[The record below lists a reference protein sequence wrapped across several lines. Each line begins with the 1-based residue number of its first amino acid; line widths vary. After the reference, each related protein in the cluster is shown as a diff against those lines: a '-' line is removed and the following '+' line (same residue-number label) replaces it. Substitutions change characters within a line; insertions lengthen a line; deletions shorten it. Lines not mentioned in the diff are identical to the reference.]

1 MSQIE
6 LKNVSVTFAQKK
18 TTIEAV
24 KNVSLSIEKGEIFG
38 IVGLSGA
45 GKSTLV
51 RTINGLQRPTAGDV
65 TVNGVEINRANKA
78 TLAAARKKIGFIFQN
93 FNLINNRT
101 IAQNIGFALTAGGYP
116 EKEQPQKIDEL
127 LSLVGLQDR
136 KANYPGQLSGG
147 QKQRVGIA
155 RALANDPDILLCDE
169 ATSALDLETAEEI
182 ITILKDINERLHI
195 TIVFIT
201 HQLEVAKNLF
211 DRVAVMEN
219 GELVE
224 QTTAYQLFADPQS
237 DMAKR
242 LVNRFLD
249 DQLPDEVRF
258 KLRKSSGRFLTLKY
272 HGDDSLDPVITEI
285 AGATGVSI
293 SILQGRIEFIQSNAI
308 GTLGIF
314 ITGEDQAIDQAVAQF
329 RQKVDGVSEVE
340 QWVKQLAFYKKI

>member
-6 LKNVSVTFAQKK
+6 LKNVSVTFEQKR
-18 TTIEAV
+18 TTINAV
-24 KNVSLSIEKGEIFG
+24 KDVSLSIEKGEIFG

-51 RTINGLQRPTAGDV
+51 RTINGLQQPTTGEV
-65 TVNGVEINRANKA
+65 TVSGVEINKANKSQ
-78 TLAAARKKIGFIFQN
+78 LAQARKKIGFIFQN

-116 EKEQPQKIDEL
+116 EKQQPEKIDQL
-127 LSLVGLQDR
+127 LALVGLQDR
-136 KANYPGQLSGG
+136 KANYPAQLSGG

-224 QTTAYQLFADPQS
+224 QTTAYKLFADPQS

-249 DQLPDEVRF
+249 DELPDEVRF
-258 KLRKSSGRFLTLKY
+258 KLRKLNGRFLSLKY

-285 AGATGVSI
+285 AGTAGVDI

-314 ITGEDQAIDQAVAQF
+314 ITGEPQAINQAVRLF
-329 RQKVDGVSEVE
+329 HEKVDGVEEDE
-340 QWVKQLAFYKKI
+340 Q

>member
-6 LKNVSVTFAQKK
+6 LTNVSVKFKQKN
-18 TTIEAV
+18 TSIEAV
-24 KNVSLSIEKGEIFG
+24 KDVSLKIEKGEIFG

-51 RTINGLQRPTAGDV
+51 RTINGLQFPSAGNV
-65 TVNGVEINRANKA
+65 TVNGVEISQTNKSQ
-78 TLAAARKKIGFIFQN
+78 LAQARKKIGFIFQN

-101 IAQNIGFALTAGGYP
+101 IGQNIAFALTAGGYP
-116 EKEQPQKIDEL
+116 EKQQPEKITQL

-136 KANYPGQLSGG
+136 VDNYPSQLSGG

-169 ATSALDLETAEEI
+169 ATSALDLETAQEI

-219 GELVE
+219 GEIVE
-224 QTTAYQLFADPQS
+224 QTSAYQLFANPQS

-249 DQLPDEVRF
+249 DELPDEVKF
-258 KLRKSSGRFLTLKY
+258 KLRREAGTFLSLKY
-272 HGDDSLDPVITEI
+272 QGDDSLDPVITEI
-285 AGATGVSI
+285 ARTTNVSI

-314 ITGEDQAIDQAVAQF
+314 ITGEPDAIKQAVKLF
-329 RQKVDGVSEVE
+329 HEKVDITQEVSR
-340 QWVKQLAFYKKI
+340 

>member
-6 LKNVSVTFAQKK
+6 ITNVSVKFEQKNR
-18 TTIEAV
+18 TIDAV
-24 KNVSLSIEKGEIFG
+24 KDVSLKIEDGEIYG

-51 RTINGLQRPTAGDV
+51 RTINGLQKPTQGTV
-65 TVNGVEINRANKA
+65 MVNGVDITKANKK
-78 TLAAARKKIGFIFQN
+78 TLAASRKKIGFIFQN

-101 IAQNIGFALTAGGYP
+101 IGQNIAFALSAGGYP
-116 EKEQPQKIDEL
+116 EKKQPEKIIEL
-127 LSLVGLQDR
+127 LSMVGLQDR
-136 KANYPGQLSGG
+136 KDNYPGQLSGG

-219 GELVE
+219 GEIVE
-224 QTTAYQLFADPQS
+224 QTTAYKLFADPKS
-237 DMAKR
+237 NMAKR

-249 DQLPDEVRF
+249 EQLPDEVKYR
-258 KLRKSSGRFLTLKY
+258 LRDQPGVILTLKY
-272 HGDDSLDPVITEI
+272 QGDDSLDPVITEI
-285 AGATGVSI
+285 SGRTGVSI
-293 SILQGRIEFIQSNAI
+293 SILQGRIEYIHSNAI
-308 GTLGIF
+308 GVLAVF
-314 ITGEDQAIDQAVAQF
+314 ITGGQNAISKAVQLF
-329 RQKVDGVSEVE
+329 TEKVDMVEEVSR
-340 QWVKQLAFYKKI
+340 

>member
-6 LKNVSVTFAQKK
+6 ITDVSVTFDQKNR
-18 TTIEAV
+18 TINAV
-24 KNVSLSIEKGEIFG
+24 QDVSLKIETGEVYG

-51 RTINGLQRPTAGDV
+51 RTINGLQKPTKGTV
-65 TVNGVEINRANKA
+65 VVNGVDITKA
-78 TLAAARKKIGFIFQN
+78 DKKALAASRKKIGFIFQN

-101 IAQNIGFALTAGGYP
+101 IGQNIAFALTAGGYP
-116 EKEQPQKIDEL
+116 EKKQPQKIVEL
-127 LSLVGLQDR
+127 LSMVGLQDR
-136 KANYPGQLSGG
+136 QDNYPAQLSGG

-201 HQLEVAKNLF
+201 HQLEVAKDLF

-219 GELVE
+219 GKIVE
-224 QTTAYQLFADPQS
+224 QTTAYNLFANPKS
-237 DMAKR
+237 NMAKR

-249 DQLPDEVRF
+249 EQLPDEVKDRL
-258 KLRKSSGRFLTLKY
+258 KDQQGVILTLKY
-272 HGDDSLDPVITEI
+272 QGDDSLDPVITEI
-285 AGATGVSI
+285 SSNTGVSI
-293 SILQGRIEFIQSNAI
+293 SILQGRIEYIHSNAI
-308 GTLGIF
+308 GVLAVF
-314 ITGEDQAIDQAVAQF
+314 ITGDQNAISKAVAQF
-329 RQKVDGVSEVE
+329 TQKVDMVEEV
-340 QWVKQLAFYKKI
+340 AR

>member
-6 LKNVSVTFAQKK
+6 LTDVSVTFKQKN
-18 TTIEAV
+18 TSIEAV
-24 KNVSLSIEKGEIFG
+24 KNVSLKVEKGEIFG

-51 RTINGLQRPTAGDV
+51 RTINGLQLPTSGSV
-65 TVNGVEINRANKA
+65 VVNDVEITKA
-78 TLAAARKKIGFIFQN
+78 SKSQLARARKKIGFIFQN

-101 IAQNIGFALTAGGYP
+101 IGQNIAFALTAGGYP
-116 EKEQPQKIDEL
+116 EKQQPEKIKQL

-136 KANYPGQLSGG
+136 VNNYPSQLSGG

-169 ATSALDLETAEEI
+169 ATSALDLETAQEI
-182 ITILKDINERLHI
+182 ITILKDINERLRI

-211 DRVAVMEN
+211 DRVAVMED

-224 QTTAYQLFADPQS
+224 QTTAFDLFANPQS
-237 DMAKR
+237 EMAKR

-249 DQLPDEVRF
+249 DQLPDELKF
-258 KLRKSSGRFLTLKY
+258 KLRKEPGTFLALKY
-272 HGDDSLDPVITEI
+272 RGDDSLDPVITEI
-285 AGATGVSI
+285 ARDTGVSI
-293 SILQGRIEFIQSNAI
+293 SILQGRIEFIQANAI
-308 GTLGIF
+308 GTLGVF
-314 ITGEDQAIDQAVAQF
+314 ITGPADAIDRAVALF
-329 RQKVDGVSEVE
+329 KEKVGVAKEVE
-340 QWVKQLAFYKKI
+340 Q